1 MSVRSLPLQIVITVR
16 LGAHHSVLVLQ
27 ILLLDLVLT
36 YYFEY
41 CIIRSIISFARKLL
55 NFLQETY
62 EKNTF
67 FPHFPTG
74 ETEAERD

>member
-41 CIIRSIISFARKLL
+41 CIIRSIISFASFSNQVLYILL
-55 NFLQETY
+55 KSLGTNPWEYQLC
-62 EKNTF
+62 
-67 FPHFPTG
+67 HS
-74 ETEAERD
+74 